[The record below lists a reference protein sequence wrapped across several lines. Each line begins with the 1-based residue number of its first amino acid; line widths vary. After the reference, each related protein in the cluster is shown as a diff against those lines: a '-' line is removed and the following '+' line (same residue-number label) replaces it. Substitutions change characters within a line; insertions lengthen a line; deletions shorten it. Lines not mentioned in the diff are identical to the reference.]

1 MVCVKFLVWVVK
13 VTHQSLE
20 IQWDVD
26 SSAKHLRISIGH
38 NEMVIS
44 AQTFTQ
50 HVDCSQSLC
59 FLANQA
65 LQQLWF
71 KLENMTRNSVYHF
84 HLLELPNMSSISWT
98 LFTYCFWWKCASP
111 KVTDIGSVYC
121 NDIKKKQRKK
131 SGCICFLCTKK
142 KRSSQSFNQ
151 NATRFSFPNNIMM
164 TVLREKLPTCFN
176 ST

>member
-98 LFTYCFWWKCASP
+98 LSTYCFWWKCASP

-121 NDIKKKQRKK
+121 NDIKQNKERNLVAFAFFAQRKK
-131 SGCICFLCTKK
+131 GLRNLSIKMQL
-142 KRSSQSFNQ
+142 
-151 NATRFSFPNNIMM
+151 AFPF
-164 TVLREKLPTCFN
+164 PTTSWWRYYGKNCQHV
-176 ST
+176 STT